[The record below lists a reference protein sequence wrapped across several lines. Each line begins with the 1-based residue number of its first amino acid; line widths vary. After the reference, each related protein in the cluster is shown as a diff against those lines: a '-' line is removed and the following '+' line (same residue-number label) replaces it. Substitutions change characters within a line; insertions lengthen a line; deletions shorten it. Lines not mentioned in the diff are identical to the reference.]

1 MLTEDLL
8 IEWTKLES
16 EYLLEFYIEFRKEN
30 NIDIN
35 NLFSVKQ
42 NVLAFLKIYNKRK
55 FQEKIEFFNRNGG
68 LLVPATLNSYN
79 FRHVY

>member
-8 IEWTKLES
+8 IEWTGFQS

-35 NLFSVKQ
+35 NLFSLKQ

-55 FQEKIEFFNRNGG
+55 FQEKIAFFNGN
-68 LLVPATLNSYN
+68 YDEK
-79 FRHVY
+79 